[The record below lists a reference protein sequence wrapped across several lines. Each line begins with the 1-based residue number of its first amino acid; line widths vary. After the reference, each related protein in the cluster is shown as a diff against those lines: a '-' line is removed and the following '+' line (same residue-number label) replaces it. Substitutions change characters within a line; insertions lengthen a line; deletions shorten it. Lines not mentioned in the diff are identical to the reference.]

1 MDILEIIAKKRDKKE
16 LDKEEITFFVNE
28 YTSGKIPD
36 YQAASLIMAIY
47 LNGMTK
53 EETTNLT
60 LAMANSGDILDLSK
74 IASTVVDKHSTG
86 GVGDKVSLILLPLI
100 ASLEIPVAKM
110 SGRGLGFTGGT
121 VDKLKSIPGYETEI
135 SEEKFIENIQK
146 IGISMISQ
154 TLNLAPADKKLYALR
169 DSTATV
175 ESIPLIASSIMS
187 KKIASGA
194 NKIVLDVT
202 VGKGAFMK
210 NIEQA
215 EKLAKEMIEIGKL
228 ANRETVCVLTNMDE
242 PLGYAVGNNLEV
254 KEAIEFLKGNMPEDL
269 KEVVFELG
277 AYMMKLAGKGENI
290 DNNKQLLLENIVN
303 YKAYNKFLELVNNQN
318 GDISYIENPEKF
330 ENAKYIEP
338 VYAEKSG
345 SIEEIDAKKIG
356 ELACFLGAGRLK
368 KEDEI
373 DDTVGIVLNKKV
385 GDVVEKN
392 EVLAYIHANDNI
404 KLRNVLDELKRVIKI
419 SNKSVNK
426 NRVVFSVILNCM
438 KTLS

>member
-154 TLNLAPADKKLYALR
+154 TLNLALADKKLYALR

-277 AYMMKLAGKGENI
+277 AYMMKLAGKGEDIN
-290 DNNKQLLLENIVN
+290 NNKQLLLENIVN

-330 ENAKYIEP
+330 ENVKYIEP

-392 EVLAYIHANDNI
+392 EVLAYIYANDNI

-419 SNKSVNK
+419 SDKSVNK

-438 KTLS
+438 KT